1 LQASL
6 RFSEGDPG
14 NCPICGKELGI
25 DPATSNEDVPCPKCG
40 SLLWFP
46 RTPGLKTVY
55 AFHTITIN
63 DPAISTKEQAIRAIT
78 DRLVA
83 DGRLPA
89 EYREGVVDSIL
100 RREHLG
106 STGIG
111 GGFALPHARHAGVK
125 DLLGVI
131 ARFPTGVNFGSID
144 GEPVRTI
151 CMLVLPADQPGSNL
165 RILEAI
171 ARQFR

>member
-1 LQASL
+1 MY
-6 RFSEGDPG
+6 G
-14 NCPICGKELGI
+14 
-25 DPATSNEDVPCPKCG
+25 
-40 SLLWFP
+40 
-46 RTPGLKTVY
+46 
-55 AFHTITIN
+55 FHTFTMT
-63 DPAISTKEQAIRAIT
+63 DPSLCTKDQVIGAIA

-89 EYREGVVDSIL
+89 EFRDEVIRSIL

-111 GGFALPHARHAGVK
+111 GGFALPHARHPGVK
-125 DLLGVI
+125 DLLGAI
-131 ARFPTGVNFGSID
+131 ARFPAGVDFNSID

-151 CMLVLPADQPGSNL
+151 CMLVLPADQPGRNL

-171 ARQFR
+171 ARQLR